1 MTQTILRIDAS
12 ARTQGSVSR
21 ALADR
26 VIERLAPDTV
36 ISRDLGTAL
45 PQLDADWITAN
56 FTPQADRSAEQR
68 DRLALSDIL
77 VEELMQASTL
87 VISVPIYNFGIPAS
101 LKAWI
106 DLVARVG
113 VTFRY
118 TPEGPKGLLE
128 NKRAVLVLASGG
140 TEVDSPVDF
149 ATPYLRHVLGFIGIT
164 DIQVVRSDRQ
174 MVDAKAAQ
182 VQAEADLAAIAA

>member
-56 FTPQADRSAEQR
+56 FTPQADRSAAQR

-77 VEELMQASTL
+77 VEELTQASTL

-118 TPEGPKGLLE
+118 TTEGPKGLLE

-140 TEVDSPVDF
+140 TKVDSPVDF